1 MMKNILKISLISVVA
16 ITLSGCI
23 KETFPKGSTVTEDQ
37 LTQSEGAIEYM
48 LSGIPSAMTKAG
60 TGGFYA
66 TYGWQFDFGLSSIQL
81 ATEFMLEDITALYEL
96 GYLWYSGFYQN
107 QGMGSDYA
115 LCSFF
120 WSQYY
125 EWIKLAND
133 VIAVGGEIDENTP
146 ENIKAIVGQA
156 HAYRAMY
163 YLDLARIYEP
173 KPCSLAQPDSKILG
187 LTVPIITEAT
197 TEEQAKNNPRATRE
211 QMYQLILSDLDKAE
225 EYLQKSSNTYTA
237 PGLVAVYGMKAR
249 AYIELGATYKELG
262 NPDPSIW
269 DMTSQKAYEKAAEY
283 SRKAIDKGIHSPLSQ
298 SEWEDPVNGFNN
310 GAANSA
316 WIWGLT
322 VSSESVSNLIA
333 NVAHRSAEALYG
345 YGCMYGLGVNLALYN
360 QIPDDDFRKHSW
372 FDPESDYSYQFAGG
386 SVYDPSIGYLIH
398 PSGYGTEVEKYMS
411 LKFRPA
417 QGNVLDYTTGNAADW
432 PLMRIEEM
440 YFIEM
445 EASLNTEG
453 LGKAQ
458 ELLNE
463 FMQTYRYSTY
473 DCSLKTLTT
482 EAFIKEL
489 MLQKRI
495 EFWGEGILFFDYK
508 RLNQGI
514 TRGYEGTNIPAVATF
529 NTPDRS
535 PQWNIP
541 ISRGEYQSNKG
552 IRHPEDNNPDPTEK
566 LVLWK

>member
-1 MMKNILKISLISVVA
+1 MKNILKISFIGLVA
-16 ITLSGCI
+16 IVLSGCI

-37 LTQSEGAIEYM
+37 LAQSEGAIGYM

-60 TGGFYA
+60 TGGFYS
-66 TYGWQFDFGLSSIQL
+66 TYGWQFDFGLSSIQM
-81 ATEFMLEDITALYEL
+81 ATEFMLEDVTVLYEL

-133 VIAVGGEIDENTP
+133 VIAVGGEIKEDTP
-146 ENIKAIVGQA
+146 EDIKAIVGQA
-156 HAYRAMY
+156 YAYRALY

-173 KPCSLAQPDSKILG
+173 KPCSLAQPDSKVLG
-187 LTVPIITEAT
+187 LTVPIITETT

-211 QMYQLILSDLDKAE
+211 KMYQLILSDLDKAE
-225 EYLQKSSNTYTA
+225 KYLHNSSNTYTA
-237 PGLVAVYGMKAR
+237 PGLVAVYGLKAR

-262 NPDPSIW
+262 NPDASVW
-269 DMTSQKAYEKAAEY
+269 EMTSQDAYKKAAEY
-283 SRKAIDKGIHSPLSQ
+283 ARKAINKGIHSPLTQ

-310 GAANSA
+310 GAANNA

-372 FDPESDYSYQFAGG
+372 FDPDSDYNYQFAGG

-398 PSGYGTEVEKYMS
+398 PSGYGTEAAKYIS

-453 LGKAQ
+453 LAKAQ
-458 ELLNE
+458 ELLND
-463 FMQTYRYSTY
+463 FMQTYRYNTY

-482 EAFIKEL
+482 EAYVKEL

-514 TRGYEGTNIPAVATF
+514 TRGYAGTNVPAVARF
-529 NTPDRS
+529 NTTDRS

-541 ISRGEYQSNKG
+541 ITRGEYQSNKG

>member
-1 MMKNILKISLISVVA
+1 MMKNILKISFIGLVA
-16 ITLSGCI
+16 IVLSGCI
-23 KETFPKGSTVTEDQ
+23 KETFPKGSTITEDQ
-37 LTQSEGAIEYM
+37 LTQSEGAIGYM

-66 TYGWQFDFGLSSIQL
+66 TYGWQFDFGLSSIHMG
-81 ATEFMLEDITALYEL
+81 TECMLEDIAILYEL

-120 WSQYY
+120 WNQYY

-133 VIAVGGEIDENTP
+133 VIAVGGTIDENTS
-146 ENIKAIVGQA
+146 EEVKSIVGQA

-173 KPCSLAQPDSKILG
+173 KPCTLLQPKNEILG
-187 LTVPIITEAT
+187 LTVPIITEET
-197 TEEQAKNNPRATRE
+197 TEEQAKNNPRAKRE
-211 QMYQLILSDLDKAE
+211 KMYQFIISDLDKAE
-225 EYLQKSSNTYTA
+225 TYLQKSANVYTA
-237 PGLVAVYGMKAR
+237 PGLVAVYGLKAR
-249 AYIELGATYKELG
+249 TYLELGATYKEMG
-262 NPDPSIW
+262 DPTEW
-269 DMTSQKAYEKAAEY
+269 EMTSQEAYKKAAEY
-283 SRKAIDKGIHSPLSQ
+283 ARKAIDKGLHSPLTQSQ
-298 SEWEDPVNGFNN
+298 WEDPVNGFNN
-310 GAANSA
+310 GASNNA

-322 VSSESVSNLIA
+322 VSSENISNLIA

-345 YGCMYGLGVNLALYN
+345 YGCLYGLGVNLALYN
-360 QIPDDDFRKHSW
+360 QISDEDFRKHSW
-372 FDPESDYSYQFAGG
+372 FDPESDYNYQFAGG
-386 SVYDPSIGYLIH
+386 SVYQNGYLVH
-398 PSGYGTEVEKYMS
+398 PTGYGTEAAKYMS

-417 QGNVLDYTTGNAADW
+417 GGNVLDYTTGNAADW
-432 PLMRIEEM
+432 CIMRIEEM

-445 EASLNTEG
+445 EAELNITG
-453 LGKAQ
+453 LAKAQ
-458 ELLNE
+458 ELLND
-463 FMQTYRYSTY
+463 FMQEYRYSSY

-482 EAFIKEL
+482 EAYIKEL

-495 EFWGEGILFFDYK
+495 EFWGEGILFYDYK

-514 TRGYEGTNIPAVATF
+514 TRGYAGTNIPSVATF

-541 ISRGEYQSNKG
+541 ITRGEFQSNKG
-552 IRHPEDNNPDPTEK
+552 IKHPADNNPDPTEK
-566 LVLWK
+566 LILWK

>member
-1 MMKNILKISLISVVA
+1 MKNIFKISLTGLVA
-16 ITLSGCI
+16 LTLSGCI

-37 LTQSEGAIEYM
+37 LTQSEGAIGYM

-60 TGGFYA
+60 TGGYYS
-66 TYGWQFDFGLSSIQL
+66 TYGWQFDFGLSSIQMC
-81 ATEFMLEDITALYEL
+81 TECMLEDIAVLYEL
-96 GYLWYSGFYQN
+96 GYFWYSGFYQN

-115 LCSFF
+115 LVSFL
-120 WSQYY
+120 WNQYY

-146 ENIKAIVGQA
+146 EDIKAIVGQA

-173 KPCSLAQPDSKILG
+173 KPCSLLQPKSQIHG
-187 LTVPIITEAT
+187 LTVPIITEET
-197 TEEQAKNNPRATRE
+197 TEEEAKNNPRAPRE
-211 QMYQLILSDLDKAE
+211 KMYQFIISDLDKAE
-225 EYLQKSSNTYTA
+225 EYLQKSANTYTA
-237 PGLVAVYGMKAR
+237 PGLVAVYGLKAR
-249 AYIELGATYKELG
+249 TYIELGATYKEMG
-262 NPDPSIW
+262 DPTDWEMNSLE
-269 DMTSQKAYEKAAEY
+269 AYKKAAEY
-283 SRKAIDKGIHSPLSQ
+283 SRKAINKGLHSPLTQ

-310 GAANSA
+310 GASNSA

-322 VSSESVSNLIA
+322 VSAENISNLIA

-360 QIPDDDFRKHSW
+360 QIPDEDFRKHSW
-372 FDPESDYSYQFAGG
+372 FDPDSDYEYQFAGG
-386 SVYDPSIGYLIH
+386 SVYDGSIGYLIH
-398 PSGYGTEVEKYMS
+398 PSGYGTEAQKYMS

-417 QGNVLDYTTGNAADW
+417 GGNVLDYTTGNAADW

-445 EASLNTEG
+445 EAELNASG
-453 LGKAQ
+453 LAKAQ
-458 ELLNE
+458 ELLND
-463 FMQTYRYSTY
+463 FMQAYRYSSY
-473 DCSLKTLTT
+473 DCTLKTMTT
-482 EAFIKEL
+482 DAYIKEL

-514 TRGYEGTNIPAVATF
+514 TRGYAGTNIPAVATF

-535 PQWNIP
+535 PQWNLP
-541 ISRGEYQSNKG
+541 ISRGEHQSNKG

-566 LVLWK
+566 LILWK

>member
-1 MMKNILKISLISVVA
+1 MKNILKISLVGLVA
-16 ITLSGCI
+16 IALSGCI

-37 LTQSEGAIEYM
+37 LTQSDGAIGYM

-60 TGGFYA
+60 TGGYYS
-66 TYGWQFDFGLSSIQL
+66 TYGWQFDFGLSSIQMC
-81 ATEFMLEDITALYEL
+81 TETMLEDIAVLFEV
-96 GYLWYSGFYQN
+96 GYFWYSGFYQN

-115 LCSFF
+115 LCSFL
-120 WSQYY
+120 WNQYY

-133 VIAVGGEIDENTP
+133 VIGVGGEIDENTS
-146 ENIKAIVGQA
+146 EDLKSIVGQA
-156 HAYRAMY
+156 HAYRALY

-173 KPCSLAQPDSKILG
+173 KPNSTLQPDKSILG
-187 LTVPIITEAT
+187 LTVPIITEKT
-197 TEEQAKNNPRATRE
+197 TEEMAKNNPRARRE
-211 QMYQLILSDLDKAE
+211 EMYKFILSDLDKAE

-237 PGLVAVYGMKAR
+237 PGLVAVYGLKAR
-249 AYIELGATYKELG
+249 AYLELGATYKELG
-262 NPDPSIW
+262 DPSDW
-269 DMTSQKAYEKAAEY
+269 EMTSQMAYKKASEY
-283 SRKAIDKGIHSPLSQ
+283 SRKAISKGIHSPLTQ

-310 GAANSA
+310 GASNNA

-345 YGCMYGLGVNLALYN
+345 YGCMYGLGVNRALYN
-360 QIPDDDFRKHSW
+360 QIPDEDFRKHSW
-372 FDPESDYSYQFAGG
+372 FDPDMDYNYQFAGG
-386 SVYDPSIGYLIH
+386 SVYQNGYLIH
-398 PSGYGTEVEKYMS
+398 PSGYGTEAKKYMS

-417 QGNVLDYTTGNAADW
+417 GGNVLDYTTGNAADW

-445 EASLNTEG
+445 EAELNISG
-453 LGKAQ
+453 LAKAQ

-463 FMQTYRYSTY
+463 FMQTYRYYSY

-482 EAFIKEL
+482 EAYIKEL

-535 PQWNIP
+535 PQWNMP
-541 ISRGEYQSNKG
+541 ITRGEYQSNKG
-552 IRHPEDNNPDPTEK
+552 IKHPADNNPDPTEK
-566 LVLWK
+566 LILWK

>member
-1 MMKNILKISLISVVA
+1 MMKNILKISFIGLVA
-16 ITLSGCI
+16 IVLSGCI
-23 KETFPKGSTVTEDQ
+23 KETFPKGSTITEDQ
-37 LTQSEGAIEYM
+37 LTQSEGAIGYM

-66 TYGWQFDFGLSSIQL
+66 TYGWQFDFGLSSIHMG
-81 ATEFMLEDITALYEL
+81 TECMLEDIAILYEL

-120 WSQYY
+120 WNQYY

-133 VIAVGGEIDENTP
+133 VIAVGGTIDENTS
-146 ENIKAIVGQA
+146 EEVKSIVGQA

-173 KPCSLAQPDSKILG
+173 KPCTLLQPKNEILG
-187 LTVPIITEAT
+187 LTVPIITEET
-197 TEEQAKNNPRATRE
+197 TEEQAKNNPRAKRE
-211 QMYQLILSDLDKAE
+211 KMYQFIISDLDKAE
-225 EYLQKSSNTYTA
+225 TYLKNSANVYTA
-237 PGLVAVYGMKAR
+237 PGLVAVYGLKAR
-249 AYIELGATYKELG
+249 TYLELGATYKEMG
-262 NPDPSIW
+262 DPTEW
-269 DMTSQKAYEKAAEY
+269 EMTSQEAYKKAAEY
-283 SRKAIDKGIHSPLSQ
+283 ARKAIDKGLHSPLTQSQ
-298 SEWEDPVNGFNN
+298 WEDPVNGFNN
-310 GAANSA
+310 GASNNA

-322 VSSESVSNLIA
+322 VSSENISNLIA

-345 YGCMYGLGVNLALYN
+345 YGCLYGLGVNLALYN
-360 QIPDDDFRKHSW
+360 QISDEDFRKHSW
-372 FDPESDYSYQFAGG
+372 FDPESDYNYQFAGG
-386 SVYDPSIGYLIH
+386 SVYQNGYLVH
-398 PSGYGTEVEKYMS
+398 PTGYGTEAAKYMS

-417 QGNVLDYTTGNAADW
+417 GGNVLDYTTGNAADW
-432 PLMRIEEM
+432 CIMRIEEM

-445 EASLNTEG
+445 EAELNITG
-453 LGKAQ
+453 LAKAQ
-458 ELLNE
+458 ELLND
-463 FMQTYRYSTY
+463 FMQEYRYSSY

-482 EAFIKEL
+482 EAYIKEL

-495 EFWGEGILFFDYK
+495 EFWGEGILFYDYK

-514 TRGYEGTNIPAVATF
+514 TRGYAGTNIPSVATF

-541 ISRGEYQSNKG
+541 ITRGEFQSNKG
-552 IRHPEDNNPDPTEK
+552 IKHPADNNPDPTEK
-566 LVLWK
+566 LILWK